1 MDMKVITEALRNYGY
16 RCMRKGGV
24 SVVFGKPIGYG
35 ILMAEVQHDEVKS
48 HIDVSLYVK
57 GRKLKDGT
65 KPYLLWQREGRMLPA
80 PVICNSFYLEVVRA
94 VAECEAFVFG
104 HPLAISDNRF
114 DRYDFIEN
122 TELLSELTE

>member
-1 MDMKVITEALRNYGY
+1 MEMNIITEALRNYGY
-16 RCMRKGGV
+16 RCMRKDGG
-24 SVVFGKPIGYG
+24 SVAFGKPIGYG
-35 ILMAEVQHDEVKS
+35 ILLVEVQHDEAKC

-65 KPYLLWQREGRMLPA
+65 KPYLLWGRESRMLAA
-80 PVICNSFYLEVVRA
+80 PVICNSIYLEVVRA
-94 VAECEAFVFG
+94 VSECEAFVFG

-122 TELLSELTE
+122 AELLSEFTE

>member
-1 MDMKVITEALRNYGY
+1 MEMNIITEALRNYGY
-16 RCMRKGGV
+16 RCMRKDGG
-24 SVVFGKPIGYG
+24 SVAFGKPIGYG

-65 KPYLLWQREGRMLPA
+65 KPYLLWQREGRKLPA
-80 PVICNSFYLEVVRA
+80 SVISNSFYLEVVGA

-104 HPLAISDNRF
+104 SPLDFSDNRF
-114 DRYDFIEN
+114 ERYDFIEN